1 MPRTGQDPHHG
12 RCVGR
17 NMALGR
23 TLTRLL
29 PAWAVAIPMAAL
41 ACGERLT
48 LPTHAGTSTQVA
60 YVAPKATPPLTLL
73 LLAGGGGHVALGADG
88 CARQLQG
95 NSLLRA
101 APLFQAAGLGTAVVD
116 APSDHQGED
125 GLGGFRLDE
134 AHAQD
139 IGQVV
144 AELRRRTGGAVW
156 VVGTSRGA
164 ISAANAAT
172 RLVGDAAPD
181 GVVLTSA
188 LMAGQSGQRKA
199 WVAHSVFD
207 LPLQRLTQP
216 LLLLGHADDVCPRSP
231 PALMP
236 RVMAQVRSDRAQVV
250 TLSGGPG
257 STRGPGLE
265 ACEGRSPH
273 GFHGQDGEMAEGI
286 VRFVR
291 GGRF

>member
-1 MPRTGQDPHHG
+1 MKVPAPH
-12 RCVGR
+12 RWL
-17 NMALGR
+17 ALLG
-23 TLTRLL
+23 LCC
-29 PAWAVAIPMAAL
+29 PAVAL
-41 ACGERLT
+41 ACGELLA
-48 LPTHAGTSTQVA
+48 LPTHAGTSTRVT
-60 YVAPKATPPLTLL
+60 YVAPKATPPTTLL
-73 LLAGGGGHVALGADG
+73 LLAGGSGHVALGADG

-95 NSLLRA
+95 NSLLRV
-101 APLFQAAGLGTAVVD
+101 APLFQAAGLGTAVLD
-116 APSDHQGED
+116 APSDHHGED
-125 GLGGFRLDE
+125 GLGGFRTDE

-139 IGQVV
+139 IGVVV

-164 ISAANAAT
+164 ISAT
-172 RLVGDAAPD
+172 RLAGAAAPD

-188 LMAGQSGQRKA
+188 LMAGQTGQRKA
-199 WVAHSVFD
+199 WVAQSVFD
-207 LPLQRLTQP
+207 LPLERLAAP
-216 LLLLGHADDVCPRSP
+216 LLLLGHVDDVCLRSP

-236 RVMAQVRSDRAQVV
+236 RVMAKVRSERAQQA

-257 STRGPGLE
+257 SPRGPGLD

-273 GFHGQDGEMAEGI
+273 GFHGQDAEMAEGI